1 MAWIRIIRE
10 SEATG
15 KLKKMYDKLI
25 EPWGGVDNIMKI
37 HSLNPRSLWAHFE
50 FYAAVMRGKSD
61 LSRAQREMI
70 AVVVSSINQCHYRIT
85 HHGAGLRRL
94 TGDEALVA
102 QLISD
107 YREAALSPADRAM
120 LDYAVK
126 LTLEPWNMVEEDVQA
141 LRAAGFSDAA
151 ILDINQVT
159 GYYAFV
165 NRLAD
170 GLGVEL
176 EDFWD
181 KA

>member
-1 MAWIRIIRE
+1 
-10 SEATG
+10 
-15 KLKKMYDKLI
+15 
-25 EPWGGVDNIMKI
+25 
-37 HSLNPRSLWAHFE
+37 
-50 FYAAVMRGKSD
+50 
-61 LSRAQREMI
+61 
-70 AVVVSSINQCHYRIT
+70 
-85 HHGAGLRRL
+85 L

-141 LRAAGFSDAA
+141 LRVAGFSDAA

-181 KA
+181 NEA

>member
-1 MAWIRIIRE
+1 
-10 SEATG
+10 
-15 KLKKMYDKLI
+15 
-25 EPWGGVDNIMKI
+25 
-37 HSLNPRSLWAHFE
+37 
-50 FYAAVMRGKSD
+50 
-61 LSRAQREMI
+61 
-70 AVVVSSINQCHYRIT
+70 
-85 HHGAGLRRL
+85 L

-181 KA
+181 NEA